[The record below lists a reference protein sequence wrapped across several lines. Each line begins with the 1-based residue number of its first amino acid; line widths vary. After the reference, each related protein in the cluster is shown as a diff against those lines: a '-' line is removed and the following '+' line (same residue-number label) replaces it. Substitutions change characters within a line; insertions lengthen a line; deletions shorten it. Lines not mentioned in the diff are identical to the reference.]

1 MALSSG
7 ETDPVLRNLMD
18 IMYNNNNTNDEH
30 MVPNGLKRPESSS
43 LSSVPVPLPLPPQLM
58 STSTSK
64 APPRA
69 PPMTTLTARRPPS
82 RVGKQTSSFHT
93 LMKQEEI
100 RHQRKILEIR
110 RAHEGP
116 KERTERNMLA
126 ISQLPEFQK
135 HAIPMRNYM
144 FNKILVGYANN
155 KQIAGHIIDQGCLA
169 ELQDQIRQDEQN
181 LHHCLSTL
189 PDSRV
194 DVRQLAWDYL
204 HSRAK
209 EEARKLWQEVRNV
222 PTLLQAIDEML
233 LSEEEHP
240 DFPNVVDENNN
251 NNKNDNRNA
260 NASANTSAKA
270 NEPFMW
276 EPPPIPPMY

>member
-155 KQIAGHIIDQGCLA
+155 KQVSLYFLTPC
-169 ELQDQIRQDEQN
+169 
-181 LHHCLSTL
+181 
-189 PDSRV
+189 PDSFPPLPVCDRLRSNT
-194 DVRQLAWDYL
+194 DNKRITDRRPYHRPRLL
-204 HSRAK
+204 GRTPRSNPSR
-209 EEARKLWQEVRNV
+209 R
-222 PTLLQAIDEML
+222 T
-233 LSEEEHP
+233 
-240 DFPNVVDENNN
+240 
-251 NNKNDNRNA
+251 
-260 NASANTSAKA
+260 
-270 NEPFMW
+270 
-276 EPPPIPPMY
+276 EPPPLPLRPPRLSCRRQTTRVGLPTQPSKGGGQEVVAGS